1 MTRLPF
7 REYHL
12 LRSLTQFEGTPFPL
26 DFFLNSYFRT
36 HKQLGSKDKQWI
48 ADTFYELIRW
58 KGLLDFLSK
67 KSTWEERFAYY
78 QQIDPTSFKEDRSLE
93 SHIRVSFPPFYFQL
107 LKENFGEE
115 RALELAW
122 TSNTRAPTTVRVNA
136 LKTTRESL
144 LDLWKGSYALEPC
157 TDAPQGI
164 RFLQKIQLHS
174 LEEFKAGWFE
184 IQDEGSQ
191 EIAALVKIK
200 PKEHFLDYCAG
211 SGGKTLAI
219 APLMKGAGQIYVH
232 DIRPSILLQ
241 AKKRLKR
248 AGVQNVQFLLP
259 PKGRMDWML
268 LDVPCSGSGTLR
280 RNPDMKWKF
289 TPERLSSLIAEQR
302 KIFLEALPFVRKGG
316 KIVYATCSLFREENE
331 EQIQWFL
338 QNHPVVLEEE
348 MQLLPEQGGKDGF
361 FGAVLLLR

>member
-1 MTRLPF
+1 MKRLPF
-7 REYHL
+7 KEYHL
-12 LRSLTQFEGTPFPL
+12 FRSLAQFEGTPVPL

-48 ADTFYELIRW
+48 GDTFYELIRW
-58 KGLLDFLSK
+58 KGLLDFFSK
-67 KSTWEERFAYY
+67 KSTWEERLACY
-78 QQIDPTSFKEDRSLE
+78 QQIDPPSFKEDSSLE
-93 SHIRVSFPPFYFQL
+93 SHTRVSFPSFYFQL

-115 RALELAW
+115 KALEIASI
-122 TSNTRAPTTVRVNA
+122 SNTRAPTTIRVNP
-136 LKTTRESL
+136 LKTTREAL
-144 LDLWKGSYALEPC
+144 LDFWKDLYALEPC
-157 TDAPQGI
+157 IDAPQGI

-191 EIAALVKIK
+191 QISALVKAE
-200 PKEHFLDYCAG
+200 PKDHFLDYCAG

-219 APLMKGAGQIYVH
+219 APLMKGTGQIYMH
-232 DIRPSILLQ
+232 DIRPGILLQ

-248 AGVQNVQFLLP
+248 AGVQNVQFVLP
-259 PKGRMDWML
+259 PKGRVDWLL

-289 TPERLSSLIAEQR
+289 TPDMLSSLIAEQR

-338 QNHPVVLEEE
+338 KNHPVLLEEE
-348 MQLLPEQGGKDGF
+348 IQLLPELKGRDGF
-361 FGAVLLLR
+361 FGAVLRVC